1 MKQTDI
7 ASAGFGEL
15 VPTIGGELA
24 FVPKK
29 LPPHLEWTSNLVS
42 ALSEAERAIG
52 KLHGI
57 ELNLPNPNL
66 FITPFLR
73 KEAEMSSRIEGTQAN
88 IEQLYLFEAGPSAIE
103 SKVPDVKEVSN
114 YISALE
120 YGLEKVKQLPVCLRM
135 IRQLH
140 EILMRDVRG
149 QQRAPGQFRAV
160 QNWIGPRGCP
170 IDQAHYVPPP
180 PDKVQTA
187 LGDLEMFLNRPPGD
201 LPILVWLAM
210 IHYQFE
216 AIHPFLDGNGRIG
229 RLLIALLLCEKKI
242 LDKPLLYL
250 SAYFERNRQDYYER
264 LLRLSTHGEW
274 PEWIFFFLR
283 GIVEQS
289 QDAFE
294 RLRQLMD
301 LQQKYHQIVHRGKG
315 SGTLIRLVDLLI
327 ERPLITITYA
337 SKACETTY
345 MTARNAIARLIK
357 LGILREFGD
366 VKRNRIYIAPRVLEI
381 IDRPFEKR

>member
-7 ASAGFGEL
+7 KDASFGDL

-29 LPPHLEWTSNLVS
+29 LPPPFEWTSNLVS

-57 ELNLPNPNL
+57 GLNLPNPNL
-66 FITPFLR
+66 LITPFLR

-88 IEQLYLFEAGPSAIE
+88 IEQLYLFEAGPRATE
-103 SKVPDVKEVSN
+103 AMVPDVKEVSN

-120 YGLEKVKQLPVCLRM
+120 YGLEKVKQLPVGLRM
-135 IRQLH
+135 FRQLH

-149 QQRAPGQFRAV
+149 QQCAPGQFRAV
-160 QNWIGPRGCP
+160 QNWIGPDRCP
-170 IDQAHYVPPP
+170 IEQASYVPPP
-180 PDKVQTA
+180 PNRVQTT
-187 LGDLEMFLNRPPGD
+187 LGDLELFLNRPPSD
-201 LPILVWLAM
+201 LPTLVWLAM
-210 IHYQFE
+210 AHYQFE

-229 RLLIALLLCEKKI
+229 RLLITLLLCEKEV

-264 LLRLSTHGEW
+264 LLRVSTHGEW
-274 PEWIFFFLR
+274 TEWIFFFLR

-289 QDAFE
+289 QDAYE
-294 RLRQLMD
+294 RSRQLMD
-301 LQQKYHQIVHRGKG
+301 LQQEYHQIVHRGKG
-315 SGTLIRLVDLLI
+315 SGTLIRLVDVII
-327 ERPLITITYA
+327 ERPVVTITYA
-337 SKACETTY
+337 SKACNITY
-345 MTARNAIARLIK
+345 MTSRNAIARLVK
-357 LGILREFGD
+357 LGILRELSD
-366 VKRNRIYIAPRVLEI
+366 VKRNRIYIAHSVLEI
-381 IDRPFEKR
+381 INRPFKRT